1 MRRELVLAFGLM
13 TGMASAAEDAVVPFT
28 VQQISG
34 SRPIVTIAV
43 NGHDYPAIVHSNA
56 GLFLQINHAQA
67 AAVGVKDLKHKDSF
81 GIEAP
86 GKVSALGR
94 DTGTVER
101 LAVGGVEDRDAPVEV
116 FEKPADVTML
126 GLGWIKAHGIIV
138 DFANGKIVVP
148 GGAETPKRIGALLKE
163 GGYSAHAMR
172 RDPVD
177 GRYLVTVSINGAKAD
192 MVVSTVVDGTV
203 DTAFAA
209 RAGVRPGRVVGNYGG
224 PSGATG
230 EEYESAEPVTVVID
244 GWHSQSQKL
253 TIEDT
258 YAYVKQARPADARGG
273 MLGADFL
280 IAHGAVVD
288 FGTMTLYLR

>member
-1 MRRELVLAFGLM
+1 MRWGLAALGLM
-13 TGMASAAEDAVVPFT
+13 TGAALAEDVIVPFT

-34 SRPIVTIAV
+34 SRPIVTVAV

-56 GLFLQINHAQA
+56 GLYLQINHAQA
-67 AAVGVKDLKHKDSF
+67 AAVGVKNLTHKDSY

-94 DTGTVER
+94 DTGIVEH
-101 LAVGGVEDRDAPVEV
+101 LAVGSVADRDAPVEV

-126 GLGWIKAHGIIV
+126 GLGWITAHGVIV
-138 DFANGKIVVP
+138 DFANAKIVVP
-148 GGAETPKRIGALLKE
+148 DGAGTPQRIGALLTAS
-163 GGYSAHAMR
+163 GYSAHAMR
-172 RDPVD
+172 RDPAD
-177 GRYLVTVSINGAKAD
+177 GRYLIAVAINGEKAD
-192 MVVSTVVDGTV
+192 MIVSTVVDATL

-209 RAGVRPGRVVGNYGG
+209 RAGLHQGRVVGDYGG

-230 EEYESAEPVTVVID
+230 KAYETVEPVTVVID
-244 GWHSQSQKL
+244 GWHSQPLKL
-253 TIEDT
+253 TLEDT
-258 YAYVKQARPADARGG
+258 YAYMKQARPAGARGG

-280 IAHGAVVD
+280 IAHGAVID